1 MPVLVVDHE
10 STDRTAAIAQEHGAR
25 VIVRPFDGFVM
36 ARRFALTQV
45 RTPWTFMID
54 ADERPDAALGEAIVS
69 ADGQAEGYVV
79 ARTTYYCGKPL
90 RMWSNEPLLR
100 LFRTDRAHVEAAPAA
115 GGGAQ
120 LHERWV
126 CDGRT
131 ARLNGTLEHYSYPD
145 AAAYRSKY
153 SAYTSIEARGVRAS
167 VPAMLLQMLLVPLRF
182 VNLLLRRGALLDGPA
197 GWEIAWFSALYP
209 AVVAWKSIRS

>member
-1 MPVLVVDHE
+1 MPVLVVDHQ
-10 STDRTAAIAQEHGAR
+10 STDRTAAIAQERGAR
-25 VIVRPFDGFVM
+25 VLVRPFDGFVS
-36 ARRFALTQV
+36 ARRFALAQV
-45 RTPWTFMID
+45 QTPWTFMID
-54 ADERPDAALGEAIVS
+54 ADERPDDALREAIAS
-69 ADGQAEGYVV
+69 ADGDADGYVV

-90 RMWSNEPLLR
+90 RMWGNEPLLR
-100 LFRTDRAHVEAAPAA
+100 LFRTNRARVEAAPVA

-131 ARLNGTLEHYSYPD
+131 ARLNGTLEHFSYPD
-145 AAAYRSKY
+145 TAAYRSKY
-153 SAYTSIEARGVRAS
+153 NAYTSIEARGMRAS
-167 VPAMLLQMLLVPLRF
+167 PPAVLLQTLLVPLRF
-182 VNLLLRRGALLDGPA
+182 ANLLLRRGALLDGPA